1 MGLDTG
7 IPPHRIEQTW
17 RRVDLLAAV
26 ALIELE
32 NEENRL
38 GLSRDQ
44 IRDIEKSQRRRKR
57 LHERLLRELARTNA
71 QIIADEEA
79 AAQLAIARDRPQ
91 RRTAPPQPPRPPGT
105 QPPAAAQPP
114 QAPPPGPGI
123 TPGARSAVHRTS
135 TGVRTLPPINYTPGK
150 K

>member
-1 MGLDTG
+1 MGLDNG

-26 ALIELE
+26 ALIEIE

-44 IRDIEKSQRRRKR
+44 IRDIDKASARRKR
-57 LHERLLRELARTNA
+57 LHERLLRELGRTNA
-71 QIIADEEA
+71 QILADEEA
-79 AAQLAIARDRPQ
+79 AAQIAIQRDRPQ
-91 RRTAPPQPPRPPGT
+91 RRTAPPPQRPPPT
-105 QPPAAAQPP
+105 RPPTAPTT
-114 QAPPPGPGI
+114 PPPGPGI
-123 TPGARSAVHRTS
+123 QPGARSAVHRTT
-135 TGVRTLPPINYTPGK
+135 TGVRTLPPINYTPSK